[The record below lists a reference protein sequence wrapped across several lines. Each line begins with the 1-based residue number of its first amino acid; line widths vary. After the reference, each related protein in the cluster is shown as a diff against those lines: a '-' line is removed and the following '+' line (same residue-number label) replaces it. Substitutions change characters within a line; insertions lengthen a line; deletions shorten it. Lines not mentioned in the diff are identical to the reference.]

1 MASGS
6 QDWHTKVFSELGS
19 GNLVTQK
26 KTGIMVSRKALEFWK
41 QRIPVLL
48 QMENS
53 LDFRERRCS
62 DRSSARVC
70 I

>member
-1 MASGS
+1 
-6 QDWHTKVFSELGS
+6 VLSELGS

-53 LDFRERRCS
+53 LDFRERRFP

>member
-1 MASGS
+1 
-6 QDWHTKVFSELGS
+6 VLSELGS

-48 QMENS
+48 PMENS
-53 LDFRERRCS
+53 LDFRERRFP